1 MSVIDETKPWWNE
14 PLFQHRDPVTGFK
27 NPKPSQVR
35 IVAKSLI
42 VSLNKLMI
50 GEFNKS
56 GKGAKAYHEA
66 NVARSLDY
74 LVKHQHLLTRKLM
87 PSGKK
92 LYPKE

>member
-1 MSVIDETKPWWNE
+1 MVSQE
-14 PLFQHRDPVTGFK
+14 PLFQKVDPATGCR

-42 VSLNKLMI
+42 ISLNKLI
-50 GEFNKS
+50 AGEFNPS
-56 GKGAKAYHEA
+56 GKGSQAYHEA
-66 NVARSLDY
+66 NVSRSLDY

-92 LYPKE
+92 LYPK